1 MRSKELE
8 VPSVAPAAGPTLC
21 SAHGC
26 PMAGT
31 YGRHTSTTPNPS
43 YWCGFHTETNDKL
56 TGEITRLVRQNFNFI
71 RAAYAIMLVPV
82 SKKSISVM
90 QSFGDAMI
98 RAGRP
103 DFAPRENEPPFNVGY
118 RIIRQLQNEISG
130 DKKAAE
136 KTESGEDKDIVELGS
151 ILDSIRPVR

>member
-8 VPSVAPAAGPTLC
+8 VLAPAPAAGPTYC
-21 SAHGC
+21 SAYGC

-43 YWCGFHTETNDKL
+43 WWCGFHTETNEKQ
-56 TGEITRLVRQNFNFI
+56 TGEITQLVKKNFKFI

-82 SKKSISVM
+82 SKQQEEILA
-90 QSFGDAMI
+90 SFGRAMVK
-98 RAGRP
+98 AGRP
-103 DFAPRENEPPFNVGY
+103 DFAPKEKETPFVVGY

-130 DKKAAE
+130 DKRQSE
-136 KTESGEDKDIVELGS
+136 KTESGENKETVELAE
-151 ILDSIRPVR
+151 ILRSLNLT